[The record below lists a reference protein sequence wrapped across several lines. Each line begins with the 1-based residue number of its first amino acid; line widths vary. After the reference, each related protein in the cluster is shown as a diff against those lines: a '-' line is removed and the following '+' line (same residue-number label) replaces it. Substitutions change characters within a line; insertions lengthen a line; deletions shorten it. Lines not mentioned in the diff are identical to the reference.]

1 MKMKDILLCIAFAAI
16 AFAIFV
22 CNTPKTTKDIEPIYD
37 IKDVQQVDSVKP
49 FGGDYVVLYVET
61 NYYLDVIS
69 ELPNAEEHIAIAN
82 DYEQI
87 VSD

>member
-22 CNTPKTTKDIEPIYD
+22 LNTPKTTKDIEPIYNVA
-37 IKDVQQVDSVKP
+37 DVQQIDSVKP

-69 ELPNAEEHIAIAN
+69 ELPNAEEHIVIAD

>member
-1 MKMKDILLCIAFAAI
+1 MKDIFMCMAFAVI
-16 AFAIFV
+16 AFAIFIL
-22 CNTPKTTKDIEPIYD
+22 NTPKGINDIEPIYNVA
-37 IKDVQQVDSVKP
+37 DVQQVDSVKP

-69 ELPNAEEHIAIAN
+69 ELPNAEEHIAIAD

>member
-16 AFAIFV
+16 AFAIFIL
-22 CNTPKTTKDIEPIYD
+22 NTPKTTKDIEPIYD
-37 IKDVQQVDSVKP
+37 ITDVQQVDSVKP
-49 FGGDYVVLYVET
+49 FGGDYVVLIVET
-61 NYYLDVIS
+61 NYYYDVLS
-69 ELPNAEEHIAIAN
+69 EIPNAEEHIVLVD

>member
-1 MKMKDILLCIAFAAI
+1 MKMKDIFMCIAFAVI

-22 CNTPKTTKDIEPIYD
+22 CNTPKTTKDVEPIYD
-37 IKDVQQVDSVKP
+37 IEDVQQIDSVKP
-49 FGGDYVVLYVET
+49 FGGDYVVLIVET
-61 NYYLDVIS
+61 DYYYDVLS
-69 ELPNAEEHIAIAN
+69 EIPNAEEHIIFVD